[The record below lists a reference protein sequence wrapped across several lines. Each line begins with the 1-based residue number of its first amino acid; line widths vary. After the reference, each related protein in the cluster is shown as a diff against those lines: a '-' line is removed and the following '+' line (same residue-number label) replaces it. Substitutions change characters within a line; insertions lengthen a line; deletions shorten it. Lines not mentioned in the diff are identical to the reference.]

1 MLKSL
6 FKWRLFKN
14 MGILNSTNEGHCELI
29 FAVIKLIANKPMDLS
44 KITLLLN
51 PEKAHLN
58 PNHKAR
64 GTITTWTKLGLF
76 EQNGDKIDL
85 SQNAKSFLKKIDNF
99 EFENKVSY
107 LIRRT
112 LFSSKK
118 NETDTIWSNESAND
132 FYRALSWM
140 LIQNPFSFCDFSYD
154 TCDRLYKEQ
163 QSIKDE
169 SKEIIQGQVRLR
181 GFLPYARFS
190 GFFSGTSVGGSKS
203 FDFIDPTNAIQ
214 QDLDLIIKPDE
225 EMELEDFL
233 QKLSSELPVFDGGK
247 YRIQV
252 EQILDKKFY
261 IPLESRTIS
270 SSLSLALKRLE
281 QLGVIRLISKGD
293 AKSSF
298 NLTMGTKLNKVL
310 QYSHIKRNNG

>member
-1 MLKSL
+1 
-6 FKWRLFKN
+6 
-14 MGILNSTNEGHCELI
+14 MGILNNTNEGHCELI
-29 FAVIKLIANKPMDLS
+29 SAIIKLIADKPMDLN

-58 PNHKAR
+58 PNNKTR

-76 EQNGDKIDL
+76 EQNEDL
-85 SQNAKSFLKKIDNF
+85 IGLSPNAKLFLNKVNNL
-99 EFENKVSY
+99 EFENKISY
-107 LIRRT
+107 LVRRT
-112 LFSSKK
+112 LFSLKE

-169 SKEIIQGQVRLR
+169 SREIIQGQVRLR
-181 GFLPYARFS
+181 GFLPYARFL
-190 GFFSGTSVGGSKS
+190 GFFSGTSVGGTKS
-203 FDFIDPTNAIQ
+203 FDFIDPTKAIQ
-214 QDLDLIIKPDE
+214 QDLDLVIKPDE
-225 EMELEDFL
+225 EIELEEFL
-233 QKLSSELPVFDGGK
+233 QKLSTELPVFDGGK

-252 EQILDKKFY
+252 EKILDKKFFT
-261 IPLESRTIS
+261 PLESRTVS
-270 SSLSLALKRLE
+270 PSLSLALKRLE
-281 QLGVIRLISKGD
+281 QIGVVRLISRGD
-293 AKSSF
+293 AQSSF

-310 QYSHIKRNNG
+310 QYSHIKRNND

>member
-1 MLKSL
+1 
-6 FKWRLFKN
+6 
-14 MGILNSTNEGHCELI
+14 MGILNNTNEGHCELI
-29 FAVIKLIANKPMDLS
+29 FAIIKLIANKPMDLN

-58 PNHKAR
+58 PINKTR
-64 GTITTWTKLGLF
+64 GTVTTWTKLGLF
-76 EQNGDKIDL
+76 EQNADQIDL
-85 SQNAKSFLKKIDNF
+85 SSNAKSFLKKVNNL
-99 EFENKVSY
+99 EFENKISY

-112 LFSSKK
+112 LFSSKE

-169 SKEIIQGQVRLR
+169 GREIIQGQVRLR
-181 GFLPYARFS
+181 GFLPYARFL
-190 GFFSGTSVGGSKS
+190 GFFSGTSVGGTKS
-203 FDFIDPTNAIQ
+203 FDFIDPTRAIQ

-225 EMELEDFL
+225 EIELEKFL
-233 QKLSSELPVFDGGK
+233 QKLSTELPVFDGGK

-252 EQILDKKFY
+252 EKILDKKFFT
-261 IPLESRTIS
+261 PLESRTVS
-270 SSLSLALKRLE
+270 PSLSLALKRLE
-281 QLGVIRLISKGD
+281 QIGVVRLISRGD
-293 AKSSF
+293 AQSSF

-310 QYSHIKRNNG
+310 QYSHIKRNND